1 MQITKS
7 THIGTKTANEVMVSY
22 NNQEF
27 KYYVEII
34 DLGIGKI
41 INEIRSDHT
50 NPRLR
55 KSEKGKIK
63 KMITNYY
70 TERLNS

>member
-41 INEIRSDHT
+41 INEIRSAHT

-55 KSEKGKIK
+55 KSERGKIK